1 MNSFTGNPNAAQ
13 RAARGL
19 ISEQV
24 AHAEARTDRR
34 VARDAARRAR
44 RAAAR
49 RTDATARPD
58 LPAWAVR
65 FLFPM
70 R

>member
-1 MNSFTGNPNAAQ
+1 MNSFTSNPNAAQ

-24 AHAEARTDRR
+24 ADAEARTDRR
-34 VARDAARRAR
+34 AARRAAR
-44 RAAAR
+44 RTSRTAAR
-49 RTDATARPD
+49 RTDATPRRE
-58 LPAWAVR
+58 LPAWALR
-65 FLFPM
+65 FMFPM